1 MSIKHK
7 IQLIVYLLFWLI
19 LSFSLLFGEVK
30 GFGNTPFYIGL
41 LILVSLALVLVKNIN
56 CLVVGIIIIHVS
68 SAILLGTIILAAL
81 FFFRGNEWAY
91 LSLIFGSMVSF
102 IISFNIYRIL
112 RIRFGSNDDLI
123 SWFSNVSKNKKRKK
137 IIL

>member
-56 CLVVGIIIIHVS
+56 CLVVGIILLHVS

-123 SWFSNVSKNKKRKK
+123 S
-137 IIL
+137 